1 MPFVEASDGA
11 KIFWQAQGSGPP
23 LLLSNASFSTHL
35 HWAGQVDALARFARV
50 VTWDYRGH
58 GLSDAPEQAERSGGR
73 AGVPADACYHLACDG
88 RTNVDQA
95 RLLVLARALVRVAAA
110 LAGGDR

>member
-35 HWAGQVDALARFARV
+35 HWAGQLDALARFAR
-50 VTWDYRGH
+50 
-58 GLSDAPEQAERSGGR
+58 
-73 AGVPADACYHLACDG
+73 
-88 RTNVDQA
+88 
-95 RLLVLARALVRVAAA
+95 
-110 LAGGDR
+110 DRP